1 MKTMSKNKML
11 QQTFEDLFIL
21 IQNRAL
27 SHKKY
32 KDYSSL
38 SDLQT
43 ATKRMKYFLVEV
55 NYFDTKK
62 FETRFI

>member
-38 SDLQT
+38 LDLQT